1 MSIPRKLDVAEQ
13 DILGALR
20 IFFLSILEMEDIGA
34 ILAPRRLPVQSVVM
48 PTLISDTKFLSETD
62 PLAPAFFLNA
72 ARMVSRLSR
81 KSLGQ
86 KIAVVLRPC
95 EIRAFIELVKLKQ
108 GSPDEIL
115 IIGLDCLGAYRNSD
129 YRRFASDSP
138 DQSTLKFFF
147 GALSGSPSVMEG
159 IDLTTACKACEH
171 PVPTGADIAIGFFGI
186 SPLDHLLVQ
195 GQSPKGEEALSRL
208 GLEQAAIPASRKEAI
223 ETLVS
228 TRIQARDSL
237 FDQTREATNTL
248 EKLTAYLAGCVNCY
262 NCRVACPVCYCRECV
277 FTTDV
282 FDHEPF
288 QYLQWAHRK
297 GEIKMPADTVFY
309 HLTRLVHISTACVGC
324 GQCSNACPS
333 EIPLA
338 ELFRAT
344 AIRTQNAFGYEAG
357 LDPNAPPPMTVFRE
371 QEFVE
376 VVGLSDMSI
385 SELK

>member
-1 MSIPRKLDVAEQ
+1 MMSSPRKLEVAEQ

-20 IFFLSILEMEDIGA
+20 SFFRSILELEDIGA
-34 ILAPRRLPVQSVVM
+34 ILAPRRLSVQSVVM
-48 PTLISDTKFLSETD
+48 PALIGDTKFLSETD

-108 GSPDEIL
+108 GAMDEIL
-115 IIGLDCLGAYRNSD
+115 IVGLDCQGAYRNSD
-129 YRRFASDSP
+129 YRRYVSDSP
-138 DQSTLKFFF
+138 DASTLKFFF

-159 IDLTTACKACEH
+159 IDLTAACKACEH
-171 PVPTGADIAIGFFGI
+171 PIPTGADIAIGFLGI

-195 GQSPKGEEALSRL
+195 GQSPKGEEVLARL
-208 GLEQAAIPASRKEAI
+208 GLEETAVPASRTEAI
-223 ETLVS
+223 EALVS
-228 TRIQARDSL
+228 ARFHARDSL
-237 FDQTREATNTL
+237 LDQTREATNTL
-248 EKLTAYLAGCVNCY
+248 DKLTAYLAGCVNCY

-297 GEIKMPADTVFY
+297 GEIKMPTDTVFY
-309 HLTRLVHISTACVGC
+309 HLTRLVHMSTACVGC

-333 EIPLA
+333 EIPLT

-344 AIRTQNAFGYEAG
+344 AVRTQRAFDYEAG
-357 LDPNAPPPMTVFRE
+357 QNPDAPPPMTVFRE
-371 QEFVE
+371 HEFVE
-376 VVGLSDMSI
+376 VVGLS
-385 SELK
+385 E

>member
-1 MSIPRKLDVAEQ
+1 MSTPRKLEVAEQ

-20 IFFLSILEMEDIGA
+20 SFFQSILELEDIGA
-34 ILAPRRLPVQSVVM
+34 ILVPRHLPVQSVVM
-48 PTLISDTKFLSETD
+48 PALIGDPKFLSETD

-108 GSPDEIL
+108 GSTDEIL

-129 YRRFASDSP
+129 YQRYATESP
-138 DQSTLKFFF
+138 DSSTLKFFL
-147 GALSGSPSVMEG
+147 GAISGSPSIMEG

-171 PVPTGADIAIGFFGI
+171 PIPNGADIAIGFLGV

-195 GQSPKGEEALSRL
+195 GQSPRGEEVLSRL
-208 GLEQAAIPASRKEAI
+208 GLEETRVPVSRTEAI
-223 ETLVS
+223 SALVS
-228 TRIQARDSL
+228 KRIQARDSL
-237 FDQTREATNTL
+237 FKQTREATNTL

-282 FDHEPF
+282 FDYEPF

-297 GEIKMPADTVFY
+297 GEIKMPTDTVFY
-309 HLTRLVHISTACVGC
+309 HLTRLVHMSTACVGC

-344 AIRTQNAFGYEAG
+344 AFRTQSAFDYEAG
-357 LDPNAPPPMTVFRE
+357 LDPNAPPPMSVFRE

-376 VVGLSDMSI
+376 VVGLSG
-385 SELK
+385 

>member
-1 MSIPRKLDVAEQ
+1 MSPPRKLEFAEQ

-20 IFFLSILEMEDIGA
+20 SFFQSILELEDIGA
-34 ILAPRRLPVQSVVM
+34 ILAPRHLPVQSVVM
-48 PTLISDTKFLSETD
+48 PSLIGDPKYMAEVD

-81 KSLGQ
+81 KSLGR

-95 EIRAFIELVKLKQ
+95 EIRAFVELVKLKQ
-108 GSPDEIL
+108 GSMDEIL
-115 IIGLDCLGAYRNSD
+115 IVGLDCQGAYRNSD
-129 YRRFASDSP
+129 YRRFASDGP
-138 DQSTLKFFF
+138 DASTQKFFF

-171 PVPTGADIAIGFFGI
+171 PIPTGADIAIGFLGI
-186 SPLDHLLVQ
+186 SPLNHFLVQ
-195 GQSPKGEEALSRL
+195 GQSPKGEETLSRL
-208 GLEQAAIPASRKEAI
+208 ALEEASVPASRPEAI

-228 TRIQARDSL
+228 ARFHARDRL

-309 HLTRLVHISTACVGC
+309 HLTRLVHMSTACVGC

-344 AIRTQNAFGYEAG
+344 AIRTQRAFDYAAG
-357 LDPNAPPPMTVFRE
+357 LDPDAPPPMTVFRE
-371 QEFVE
+371 HEFVE
-376 VVGLSDMSI
+376 VVGLS
-385 SELK
+385 E

>member
-1 MSIPRKLDVAEQ
+1 MSSPRKLEVAEQ

-20 IFFLSILEMEDIGA
+20 SFFQSILELEDIGA

-48 PTLISDTKFLSETD
+48 PALISDPKYLTEID
-62 PLAPAFFLNA
+62 PLAPAFFLNG

-81 KSLGQ
+81 KSMGQ

-108 GSPDEIL
+108 GAMDEIL
-115 IIGLDCLGAYRNSD
+115 IMGLDCQGAYRNSD
-129 YRRFASDSP
+129 YRRFASDGP
-138 DQSTLKFFF
+138 DSSTLKFFF

-159 IDLTTACKACEH
+159 IDLTNACQACEH
-171 PVPTGADIAIGFFGI
+171 PIPSGADIAVGFLGI
-186 SPLDHLLVQ
+186 SPLNHLLVQ
-195 GQSPKGEEALSRL
+195 GQSLKGEEMLARL
-208 GLEQAAIPASRKEAI
+208 GLEETSVPASRSEAI
-223 ETLVS
+223 EALVS
-228 TRIQARDSL
+228 TRFHARDRL

-248 EKLTAYLAGCVNCY
+248 EKLTVYLAGCVNCY

-288 QYLQWAHRK
+288 QYLQWAQRK
-297 GEIKMPADTVFY
+297 GEIKMPTDTVFY
-309 HLTRLVHISTACVGC
+309 HLTRLVHMSTACVGC

-344 AIRTQNAFGYEAG
+344 AIRTQRAFDYEAG
-357 LDPNAPPPMTVFRE
+357 LDPVAPPPMTVFRE
-371 QEFVE
+371 HEFVE
-376 VVGLSDMSI
+376 VVGLS
-385 SELK
+385 E

>member
-1 MSIPRKLDVAEQ
+1 MSSPRKLEVAEQ

-20 IFFLSILEMEDIGA
+20 SFFQSILELEDIGA

-48 PTLISDTKFLSETD
+48 PALISDPKYLTEID
-62 PLAPAFFLNA
+62 PLAPAFFLNG

-81 KSLGQ
+81 KSMGQ

-108 GSPDEIL
+108 GAMDEIL
-115 IIGLDCLGAYRNSD
+115 IMGLDCQGAYRNSD
-129 YRRFASDSP
+129 YRRFASDGP
-138 DQSTLKFFF
+138 DASTLKFFF

-159 IDLTTACKACEH
+159 IDLTNACQACEH
-171 PVPTGADIAIGFFGI
+171 PIPTGADIAIGFLGI
-186 SPLDHLLVQ
+186 SPLNHLLVQ
-195 GQSPKGEEALSRL
+195 GQSLKGEEMLARL
-208 GLEQAAIPASRKEAI
+208 GLEETSVPASRSEAI
-223 ETLVS
+223 EALVS
-228 TRIQARDSL
+228 TRFHARDRL

-248 EKLTAYLAGCVNCY
+248 EKLTVYLAGCVNCY

-288 QYLQWAHRK
+288 QYLQWAQRK
-297 GEIKMPADTVFY
+297 GEIKMPTDTVFY
-309 HLTRLVHISTACVGC
+309 HLTRLVHMSTACVGC

-344 AIRTQNAFGYEAG
+344 AIRTQRAFDYEAG
-357 LDPNAPPPMTVFRE
+357 LDPVAPPPMTVFRE
-371 QEFVE
+371 HEFVE
-376 VVGLSDMSI
+376 VVGLS
-385 SELK
+385 E

>member
-1 MSIPRKLDVAEQ
+1 MSTPRKLEVAEQ

-20 IFFLSILEMEDIGA
+20 KFFQSILVSEDIGA

-48 PTLISDTKFLSETD
+48 PSLISDPKCLNEID

-108 GSPDEIL
+108 GSMDEIL
-115 IIGLDCLGAYRNSD
+115 IVGLDCQGAYRNSD
-129 YRRFASDSP
+129 YRRFASDGP
-138 DQSTLKFFF
+138 DSSTLKFFF
-147 GALSGSPSVMEG
+147 GALSGSPSIMEG
-159 IDLTTACKACEH
+159 IDLTTACKVCEH
-171 PVPTGADIAIGFFGI
+171 PIPDGADIAIGFLGV
-186 SPLDHLLVQ
+186 SPLDHLLIQ
-195 GQSPKGEEALSRL
+195 AQSPKGEEVLARL
-208 GLEQAAIPASRKEAI
+208 GLDQASVHASRTEAVAA
-223 ETLVS
+223 LVS
-228 TRIQARDSL
+228 TRVQARDSL

-297 GEIKMPADTVFY
+297 GEIKMPTDTVFY
-309 HLTRLVHISTACVGC
+309 HLTRLVHMSTACVGC

-333 EIPLA
+333 KIPLT

-344 AIRTQNAFGYEAG
+344 AIRTQRAFDYEAG
-357 LDPNAPPPMTVFRE
+357 QDPDAPPPMTVFRE
-371 QEFVE
+371 HEFVE
-376 VVGLSDMSI
+376 VVGLS
-385 SELK
+385 E

>member
-1 MSIPRKLDVAEQ
+1 MTSSPRKLEVAEQ

-20 IFFLSILEMEDIGA
+20 RFFQSILELEDIGA

-48 PTLISDTKFLSETD
+48 PALISDPKCLAEID

-72 ARMVSRLSR
+72 ARIVSRLSR

-95 EIRAFIELVKLKQ
+95 EIRAFVELVKLKQ
-108 GSPDEIL
+108 GSMDEIL
-115 IIGLDCLGAYRNSD
+115 IMGLDCQGAYRNTD
-129 YRRFASDSP
+129 YRRYATDDPDASS
-138 DQSTLKFFF
+138 LKFFF

-159 IDLTTACKACEH
+159 LDLTTACKACEH
-171 PVPTGADIAIGFFGI
+171 PIPTGADIAIGFLGI
-186 SPLDHLLVQ
+186 FPLDHLLVQ
-195 GQSPKGEEALSRL
+195 GQSPKGEEILTRL
-208 GLEQAAIPASRKEAI
+208 GLEETVVPASRTEAV
-223 ETLVS
+223 EALVS
-228 TRIQARDSL
+228 TRFHARDSL
-237 FDQTREATNTL
+237 FDRTREATNSL

-288 QYLQWAHRK
+288 QYLQWAQRK
-297 GEIKMPADTVFY
+297 GEIKMPTDTLFY
-309 HLTRLVHISTACVGC
+309 HLTRLVHMSTACVGC

-333 EIPLA
+333 QIPLT

-344 AIRTQNAFGYEAG
+344 AIRTQRAFDYEAG
-357 LDPNAPPPMTVFRE
+357 QDPDAPPPMTVFRE
-371 QEFVE
+371 HEFVE
-376 VVGLSDMSI
+376 VVGLS
-385 SELK
+385 E

>member
-1 MSIPRKLDVAEQ
+1 MMSTPRKLEVAEQ

-20 IFFLSILEMEDIGA
+20 SFFQSILELEDIGA

-48 PTLISDTKFLSETD
+48 PALISDPKCLTETD

-108 GSPDEIL
+108 GSMDEIL
-115 IIGLDCLGAYRNSD
+115 VVGLDCQGAYRNSD
-129 YRRFASDSP
+129 YRRFASDGAEA
-138 DQSTLKFFF
+138 STLKFFF
-147 GALSGSPSVMEG
+147 GAMSGSPSAMEG
-159 IDLTTACKACEH
+159 IELTNACKACEH
-171 PVPTGADIAIGFFGI
+171 PIPTGADIAIGFLGI
-186 SPLDHLLVQ
+186 SPLDYFLVQ
-195 GQSPKGEEALSRL
+195 GQSPKGEEILARM
-208 GLEQAAIPASRKEAI
+208 GLEETTVPASRAEVIEA
-223 ETLVS
+223 LVS
-228 TRIQARDSL
+228 TRFHARDHL

-248 EKLTAYLAGCVNCY
+248 EKLTSYLAGCVNCY

-309 HLTRLVHISTACVGC
+309 HLTRLVHMSTACVGC

-333 EIPLA
+333 EIPLT

-344 AIRTQNAFGYEAG
+344 AIRTQRAFDYEAG
-357 LDPNAPPPMTVFRE
+357 MDPDAPPPMTVFRE
-371 QEFVE
+371 HEFVE
-376 VVGLSDMSI
+376 VVGLS
-385 SELK
+385 E

>member
-1 MSIPRKLDVAEQ
+1 MSAPRKLDVAEQ

-20 IFFLSILEMEDIGA
+20 NFFRSILALEDFGA

-48 PTLISDTKFLSETD
+48 PSLIGDPKCLNEID

-81 KSLGQ
+81 KSPGQ
-86 KIAVVLRPC
+86 KIAVLLRPC

-108 GSPDEIL
+108 GSMDEIL
-115 IIGLDCLGAYRNSD
+115 IIGLDCQGAYRNSD
-129 YRRFASDSP
+129 YRRFASDGAEAA
-138 DQSTLKFFF
+138 TLKFFF
-147 GALSGSPSVMEG
+147 GALSGSPSVMQG
-159 IDLTTACKACEH
+159 IDLTSACKSCEH
-171 PVPTGADIAIGFFGI
+171 PIPTGADIAVGFLGI
-186 SPLDHLLVQ
+186 SPLDHFLVQ
-195 GQSPKGEEALSRL
+195 GQGPKGEEMLARLNLAQTAVPALRT
-208 GLEQAAIPASRKEAI
+208 EAI
-223 ETLVS
+223 AALISARVH
-228 TRIQARDSL
+228 ARDSL
-237 FDQTREATNTL
+237 FDRTREATNSL

-297 GEIKMPADTVFY
+297 GEIKMPTDTLFY
-309 HLTRLVHISTACVGC
+309 HLTRLVHMSTACVGC

-333 EIPLA
+333 EIPLT

-344 AIRTQNAFGYEAG
+344 ASRTQRAFDYAAG
-357 LDPNAPPPMTVFRE
+357 LDPDAPPPMTVFRE
-371 QEFVE
+371 HEFIE
-376 VVGLSDMSI
+376 VVGLS
-385 SELK
+385 E

>member
-1 MSIPRKLDVAEQ
+1 MTSSPRKLEVAEQ
-13 DILGALR
+13 DILGAFR
-20 IFFLSILEMEDIGA
+20 RFFQSILELEDIGA

-48 PTLISDTKFLSETD
+48 PALISDPKYLAEID

-81 KSLGQ
+81 KSMGQ

-108 GSPDEIL
+108 GSMDEI
-115 IIGLDCLGAYRNSD
+115 ITIGLDCQGAYRNSD
-129 YRRFASDSP
+129 YRRYASPGSP
-138 DQSTLKFFF
+138 DSSTMKFFF
-147 GALSGSPSVMEG
+147 GALSGAPAITED

-171 PVPTGADIAIGFFGI
+171 PVPDGADIAIGFLGV

-195 GQSPKGEEALSRL
+195 GQSPKGEEVLARL
-208 GLEQAAIPASRKEAI
+208 GLEETDVPASRTEAI
-223 ETLVS
+223 EALVS
-228 TRIQARDSL
+228 ARFHARDNL

-248 EKLTAYLAGCVNCY
+248 DKLTSYLAGCVNCY

-297 GEIKMPADTVFY
+297 GEIKMPTDTVFY
-309 HLTRLVHISTACVGC
+309 HLTRLVHMSTACVGC

-333 EIPLA
+333 EIPLT

-344 AIRTQNAFGYEAG
+344 AIRTQRAFDYEAG
-357 LDPNAPPPMTVFRE
+357 KDPDAPPPMTVFRE
-371 QEFVE
+371 HEFVE
-376 VVGLSDMSI
+376 VVGLS
-385 SELK
+385 E

>member
-1 MSIPRKLDVAEQ
+1 MSTPRKLEVAEQ

-20 IFFLSILEMEDIGA
+20 KFFQSILELEDIGA

-48 PTLISDTKFLSETD
+48 PALISEAKFLSEID

-81 KSLGQ
+81 KSMGQ

-108 GSPDEIL
+108 GSMDEIL
-115 IIGLDCLGAYRNSD
+115 IVGLDCQGAYRNSD
-129 YRRFASDSP
+129 YRRFAKDSP

-147 GALSGSPSVMEG
+147 DALSGSPSAMEG
-159 IDLTTACKACEH
+159 IGLTTACSACEH
-171 PVPTGADIAIGFFGI
+171 PIPDNADIAIGFLGI

-195 GQSPKGEEALSRL
+195 GQSPKGEEVLLRL
-208 GLEQAAIPASRKEAI
+208 NLEETRAPASRTEAI
-223 ETLVS
+223 AALVS

-237 FDQTREATNTL
+237 FEQTREATNTL
-248 EKLTAYLAGCVNCY
+248 DKLTAYLAGCVNCY

-288 QYLQWAHRK
+288 QYLQWAQRK
-297 GEIKMPADTVFY
+297 GEIKMPTDTVFY
-309 HLTRLVHISTACVGC
+309 HLTRLVHMSTACVGC

-333 EIPLA
+333 EIPLT

-344 AIRTQNAFGYEAG
+344 AIRTQRAFDYEAG
-357 LDPNAPPPMTVFRE
+357 LDPDAPPPMTVFRE
-371 QEFVE
+371 HEFVE
-376 VVGLSDMSI
+376 VVGLS
-385 SELK
+385 E

>member
-1 MSIPRKLDVAEQ
+1 MMSTPRKLEVAEQ

-20 IFFLSILEMEDIGA
+20 SFFRSILELEDIGA
-34 ILAPRRLPVQSVVM
+34 ILAPRRLSVQSVVM
-48 PTLISDTKFLSETD
+48 PALIGDTKFLSESD

-108 GSPDEIL
+108 GSMDEIL

-129 YRRFASDSP
+129 YRRFASEGADS
-138 DQSTLKFFF
+138 STLKFFF
-147 GALSGSPSVMEG
+147 GALSGSPSVTEG

-171 PVPTGADIAIGFFGI
+171 PIPDGADIAIGFLGL
-186 SPLDHLLVQ
+186 SPLNHLLVQ
-195 GQSPKGEEALSRL
+195 GQSPKGEEMLAHLDL
-208 GLEQAAIPASRKEAI
+208 VETPVPASRSEAI
-223 ETLVS
+223 EALVS
-228 TRIQARDSL
+228 ARYHARDSL

-248 EKLTAYLAGCVNCY
+248 DKLTAYLAGCVNCY

-297 GEIKMPADTVFY
+297 GEIKMPTDTVFY
-309 HLTRLVHISTACVGC
+309 HLTRLVHMSTACVGC

-333 EIPLA
+333 EIPLT

-344 AIRTQNAFGYEAG
+344 AVRTQRAFDYEAG
-357 LDPNAPPPMTVFRE
+357 QDPDAPPPMTVFRE
-371 QEFVE
+371 HEFVE
-376 VVGLSDMSI
+376 VVGLS
-385 SELK
+385 E